1 MTSYWGRAP
10 VLFWTEF
17 FGLLFTI
24 GSALA
29 KDFKT
34 FFILRIFT
42 AIFITAAQTISLA
55 FLKDIFF
62 FHERARKIGL
72 WATLYICS
80 PYIGPMMGNF
90 VVGKT
95 HDWRLVYW
103 MCVGV
108 LGLQLTFILLFID
121 ETWYNRRIPLKSQP
135 AREQTFAG
143 RMKRVLG
150 LWQISN
156 HNNYFH
162 TVKGSYRALFL
173 VIRQSHFT
181 LIVLS

>member
-24 GSALA
+24 GTALA

-72 WATLYICS
+72 WACLYICS
-80 PYIGPMMGNF
+80 PYVGPMMGNF

-95 HDWRLVYW
+95 HNWRDVYW
-103 MCVGV
+103 MCAGV
-108 LGLQLTFILLFID
+108 LGLQVILVLSFVD
-121 ETWYNRRIPLKSQP
+121 ETWFNRRIPTANQP
-135 AREQTFAG
+135 PRPQTFSA
-143 RMKRVLG
+143 RMTRVLG
-150 LWQISN
+150 IWQIRYRT
-156 HNNYFH
+156 NYFH
-162 TVKGSYRALFL
+162 TVKGSYRALAL
-173 VIRQSHFT
+173 VILQSHFT
-181 LIVLS
+181 LIALS